1 VINVTEVERALIS
14 KLAADATL
22 STLLPDGVFYDVAP
36 IGSTKFAIVSLSTSR
51 VLDELADAETFR
63 ALIYIVKAVALGSGS
78 DTVAAADFRIQE
90 IVDRQP
96 LNLPPAAGASLMVAR
111 WVDRIRY
118 TEIANGEA
126 WQHRGARYEITVTP
140 T

>member
-1 VINVTEVERALIS
+1 MINVTEVERALIG

-22 STLLPDGVFYDVAP
+22 ATLLPDGVYYDVAP

-51 VLDELADAETFR
+51 GLDELNDAETFR
-63 ALIYIVKAVALGSGS
+63 ALIYVVKAVALGSGS
-78 DTVAAADFRIQE
+78 DTVAAADIRIQE

-96 LNLPPAAGASLMVAR
+96 LDLAPEAGATLMVAR

-118 TEIANGEA
+118 TEILNGDA